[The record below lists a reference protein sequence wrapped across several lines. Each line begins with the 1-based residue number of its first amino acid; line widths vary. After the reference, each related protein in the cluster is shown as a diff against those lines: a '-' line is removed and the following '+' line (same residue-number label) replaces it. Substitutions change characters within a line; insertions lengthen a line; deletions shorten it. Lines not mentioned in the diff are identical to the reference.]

1 MLRYD
6 GSVTKRNLTEA
17 EVEFNAQREAL
28 ISKVPSQYVAD
39 APFVFTTRV
48 QTTAML
54 SRIRLFEMI
63 REMPGAVIEC
73 GVFRGN
79 SLMLLQ
85 QLSLVLEPYAIN
97 RTFYGF
103 DTFEGFRSIDTKND
117 PNDINEAMFSDTNY
131 DVLEVASNLHDLV
144 RPVNKIPKMHLV
156 KGDIA
161 QTVPKFVQENPGLL
175 ISLLILD
182 TDLYDSTKVALQN
195 FLPHMHKGAVVLLD
209 EVCYAKFI
217 GETIALKEV
226 CDLKQVQLRKFPFD
240 STCGYFQI

>member
-103 DTFEGFRSIDTKND
+103 DTFEGFRSIDAKND

-131 DVLEVASNLHDLV
+131 DVLEAASNLHDLV

-161 QTVPKFVQENPGLL
+161 QTVPKFVEENPGLL

>member
-1 MLRYD
+1 
-6 GSVTKRNLTEA
+6 
-17 EVEFNAQREAL
+17 
-28 ISKVPSQYVAD
+28 
-39 APFVFTTRV
+39 
-48 QTTAML
+48 
-54 SRIRLFEMI
+54 
-63 REMPGAVIEC
+63 
-73 GVFRGN
+73 
-79 SLMLLQ
+79 
-85 QLSLVLEPYAIN
+85 
-97 RTFYGF
+97 
-103 DTFEGFRSIDTKND
+103 
-117 PNDINEAMFSDTNY
+117 
-131 DVLEVASNLHDLV
+131 
-144 RPVNKIPKMHLV
+144 MHLV

-182 TDLYDSTKVALQN
+182 TDLYDSTKAALQN